1 MRINWK
7 KVFAILII
15 LLFIGVVIAVAIVSI
30 DKANILNKFP

>member
-30 DKANILNKFP
+30 DKPNILNKFA